1 MDCKEEV
8 ERFCISYLSIY
19 NGSNANNSSVD
30 LVNTENI
37 DLDTKLYKN
46 GDVKTVNNY
55 LSGKMLTI
63 LVLGLKNLFS
73 NRVPYLNLSI
83 LLIFILNIFYF
94 LKKERYFSKNRV
106 SKLAPFTLDFIK
118 DNFPMIFLSIS
129 FMISPFLISLSI
141 MSKLS

>member
-30 LVNTENI
+30 LINTENI
-37 DLDTKLYKN
+37 DLNTRLYKN
-46 GDVKTVNNY
+46 GEVKTVNNY
-55 LSGKMLTI
+55 SQCKSAYDSGFRLE
-63 LVLGLKNLFS
+63 NLFS

-94 LKKERYFSKNRV
+94 LKKERYFSK
-106 SKLAPFTLDFIK
+106 K
-118 DNFPMIFLSIS
+118 
-129 FMISPFLISLSI
+129 
-141 MSKLS
+141 